1 MIEIKLG
8 NAQYN
13 FRAMDKKGIAPI
25 RRVRFSEF
33 NEKQKIALEELGV
46 QLGPFQPGEETK
58 VAVSYTHLDVYKR
71 QFQSNA
77 HHIVWMAGSRI
88 RPACNGALYRSFDVF
103 P

>member
-46 QLGPFQPGEETK
+46 QLGR
-58 VAVSYTHLDVYKR
+58 VSYTHLTLPTTPYV
-71 QFQSNA
+71 
-77 HHIVWMAGSRI
+77 
-88 RPACNGALYRSFDVF
+88 
-103 P
+103 